1 MDRRRIS
8 YLLWFLFL
16 GFAPVARFL
25 DSELSA
31 QIVPPVWVFALWAI
45 PLAVFARIQNPFT
58 RVVGFAWIAWAL
70 VGSVNVIGSYLFYG
84 DFYLVDATP
93 PALIYL
99 LFTTVFFLGILA
111 HERSRA
117 RAFEIAAPAPTD
129 VMNPWMTVV
138 MLAFPFLWFAS
149 VYKTLGYIPVLLKT
163 DITQDM
169 YEIDYGPLYGY
180 ALFLVISMLVA
191 VDRLRSVENKRSKWF
206 FAVLVAFFGACSMI
220 DSKRVIVMLFMGA
233 LVAYL
238 LRTRGTKTL
247 RAGAIAL
254 VAAATVGI
262 YIGGQIV
269 RNGVDSEFFSNGA
282 VQISTVG
289 VEYRDFA
296 YSVNNFEPGK
306 IPNYEWGTSAIAS
319 MGNSTLLDSM
329 GVDKNKLVEKG
340 SAYAWRDLLG
350 IDLGIRT
357 GIVCEVYF
365 AYGYLGLLVIF
376 AFGWLTSWVSAKV
389 ATARTKYGLIFVSVV
404 YALLLLSIVGQ
415 TMATT
420 GSLTVLF
427 YGWVMYLFLRRVS
440 RVVGAPE
447 HELAGNEHADGE
459 QAGHG

>member
-25 DSELSA
+25 DSELPT

-45 PLAVFARIQNPFT
+45 PLAVFARIQNPFS

-93 PALIYL
+93 PALLYL

-111 HERSRA
+111 QERSRA
-117 RAFEIAAPAPTD
+117 GVLESAATPPTD
-129 VMNPWMTVV
+129 ALNPWMTVV
-138 MLAFPFLWFAS
+138 MLAFPFVWFAS

-180 ALFLVISMLVA
+180 ALFLVVSMLVA
-191 VDRLRSVENKRSKWF
+191 VDRLRSVENRRSKWF

-254 VAAATVGI
+254 VAAATIGI
-262 YIGGQIV
+262 YIGGQII

-319 MGNSTLLDSM
+319 MGNSTLLDAM
-329 GVDKNKLVEKG
+329 GIDKNKLVEKG
-340 SAYAWRDLLG
+340 SAYAWKDLLG

-389 ATARTKYGLIFVSVV
+389 ATARTKYGLIFVCVV

-427 YGWVMYLFLRRVS
+427 YGWVMYLVLRRLS

-447 HELAGNEHADGE
+447 HELAGNEHANGE
-459 QAGHG
+459 QAGHS